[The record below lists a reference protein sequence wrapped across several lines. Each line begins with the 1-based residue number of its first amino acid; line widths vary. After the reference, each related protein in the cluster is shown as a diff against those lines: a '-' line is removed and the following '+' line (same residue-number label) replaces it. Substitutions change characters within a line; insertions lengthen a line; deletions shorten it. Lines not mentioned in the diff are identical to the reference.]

1 MGFGFKQQ
9 FISTSKYLHNEL
21 AQGYWNGGLQ
31 SMHTFYL
38 KV

>member
-1 MGFGFKQQ
+1 M
-9 FISTSKYLHNEL
+9 SSKDLHNEL
-21 AQGYWNGGLQ
+21 VQGYSNGGLQ